1 MNISFRRILL
11 PAVLCLALLTGCG
24 GKTSLQNDPW
34 EIHVETPLPEE
45 STQSQL
51 SSGTVCTIEKVTPEI
66 PSNQTDYD
74 REVSLGLISKQW
86 EFLEKTW
93 HVRIGSEDV
102 KPTGLRQT
110 FEEAG
115 EGHASFAAE
124 EGFWLETFD
133 GSVWR
138 LLKEPLVLSPAES
151 RTISVSWEQKDTLDI
166 DWSDSYGPLPE
177 GFYRLGRYYTVTMEN
192 GRTETQPCY
201 CKFQIRNQQMDVLL
215 KECEAGVS
223 QLLHSTDYY
232 IKVWQYL
239 RNEEFHGRIDD
250 DSHELVDEIWRS
262 GDDFYEEL
270 TYRYKS
276 DGTTKAIRGKLLRDG
291 MGYEMDNGS
300 ITPAAGLTGAD
311 FTLWASY
318 VTQFSSTNV
327 TDVWKDQADIIHVKE
342 SSDFYDGIPF
352 MEQRYSFAQNGLLVG
367 YQRVYFNEAGE
378 EIIDFEMER
387 YRTAEGE
394 TRRKIDDVSVES
406 FRK

>member
-1 MNISFRRILL
+1 MNISFFRILL

-24 GKTSLQNDPW
+24 GKTSQQNDPG
-34 EIHVETPLPEE
+34 EIRPLPEE
-45 STQSQL
+45 SAQSQL
-51 SSGTVCTIEKVTPEI
+51 SSGTAYTIEKVTPEI

-74 REVSLGLISKQW
+74 REVSLGMISKQW
-86 EFLEKTW
+86 EFLDRAW

-110 FEEAG
+110 FEESG
-115 EGHASFAAE
+115 EGHASFAATD
-124 EGFWLETFD
+124 GFWLETFD

-151 RTISVSWEQKDTLDI
+151 RTISVAWEQKDTFDI

-177 GFYRLGRYYTVTMEN
+177 GFYRLGRYYTVTMED

-201 CKFQIRNQQMDVLL
+201 CKFQIRNQQMDALL

-223 QLLHSTDYY
+223 QLINSTDYY
-232 IKVWQYL
+232 IKIWQYL
-239 RNEEFHGRIDD
+239 RNEEFHGRIDA
-250 DSHELVDEIWRS
+250 DSHELVDENWRS
-262 GDDFYEEL
+262 GDNFYEEI

-276 DGTTKAIRGKLLRDG
+276 DGTTKAVRGKLLRDG
-291 MGYEMDNGS
+291 KGYEIHNGS
-300 ITPAAGLTGAD
+300 VTPAWITGDD
-311 FTLWASY
+311 FTTWAY
-318 VTQFSSTNV
+318 YAVLFSPTDI

-352 MEQRYSFAQNGLLVG
+352 MEQRYSFTENGLLVG

-394 TRRKIDDVSVES
+394 TRRKIDGISVE
-406 FRK
+406 